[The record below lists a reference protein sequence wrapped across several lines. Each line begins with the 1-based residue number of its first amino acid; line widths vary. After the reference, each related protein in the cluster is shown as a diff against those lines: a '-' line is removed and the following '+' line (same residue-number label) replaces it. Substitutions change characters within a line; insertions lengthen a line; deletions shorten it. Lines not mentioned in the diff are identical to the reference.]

1 MRGVDLGVASENY
14 RIASHHTLRA
24 KVVRWDRKRQIFG
37 IHPEPATDS
46 AALSVRFW
54 AIFGRINGFWPPK
67 TRCPAEGFIFSL
79 YLNTVFG
86 GMMVIAMVAAV
97 AQSLWPRRV
106 PGPFFIVPVRS
117 FAADVGGLDDRPPQF
132 GVGADFGTEFRR
144 GRARNSKPERF
155 ELRFDRR
162 VPEHRHDVGVHL
174 LHNRLRRLSRHEQ

>member
-54 AIFGRINGFWPPK
+54 EIFGRINGFWPPK

-79 YLNTVFG
+79 YLNTVFWYDG
-86 GMMVIAMVAAV
+86 GCHGCCRGSIPLAPARAG
-97 AQSLWPRRV
+97 A
-106 PGPFFIVPVRS
+106 FFHSAGSIIR
-117 FAADVGGLDDRPPQF
+117 
-132 GVGADFGTEFRR
+132 
-144 GRARNSKPERF
+144 
-155 ELRFDRR
+155 
-162 VPEHRHDVGVHL
+162 
-174 LHNRLRRLSRHEQ
+174 